1 MKLKVNE
8 LVQRQKRVIDA
19 LKLWGVAPESLY
31 EWAYTMAK
39 CKKDSKEC
47 FDYCDKF
54 IVWAKSYSDAR
65 CKALNVTDPTVLV
78 TDDSEE
84 SFIGKCILYG
94 TIRDDSEIPAS
105 MKKFISYCQTTYDMF
120 DSKDQEHFAKD
131 FCKTMKLDIKPKDSK
146 YWDTLVQ
153 NIDAYERGDHP
164 EPRKRLSSIVS
175 SMVDSVKNKFAE
187 MEDAMLE
194 NDPEKYTAH
203 YLAMILP
210 ESLEFYVGSTDLETA
225 NNFAKRHKAN
235 FSFPIGSDYA
245 AVLVK
250 QADHFL
256 ICERDG
262 KVLWDRKCDSAEASA
277 EYNKAYDIA
286 AKSWNSVWVAEHSV
300 YKERLPFKL
309 SDIEGE
315 EEEEPA
321 EAEED
326 ESTKEEEQE
335 LTEVVSESD
344 YWLYLENGTIVTV
357 YESREEVQEEVPIR
371 TKEALQEL
379 VGTSNEEDIN
389 ALIQQAEGWISS
401 HTFSHPYPTDPY
413 ERVFCVIFVL

>member
-19 LKLWGVAPESLY
+19 LKIWGVAPESLY

-65 CKALNVTDPTVLV
+65 CRALKVTDQTVLV
-78 TDDSEE
+78 TDDSED

-94 TIRDDSEIPAS
+94 TIRDDSEITAS
-105 MKKFISYCQTTYDMF
+105 MKKFISYCQTNYDMF

-131 FCKTMKLDIKPKDSK
+131 FCKTMKLDIKPKDPK

-164 EPRKRLSSIVS
+164 EPRKRLSGIVS
-175 SMVDSVKNKFAE
+175 SMVDNVKNKFAE
-187 MEDAMLE
+187 IEDSMLE
-194 NDPEKYTAH
+194 KDPEKYTEH

-235 FSFPIGSDYA
+235 FTFPIGSDYP

-277 EYNKAYDIA
+277 EYNKAYDMA
-286 AKSWNSVWVAEHSV
+286 SKSWNPVWVSEHSV
-300 YKERLPFKL
+300 SKERLPLKL
-309 SDIEGE
+309 SDIEEEEDEEEITEAVGE
-315 EEEEPA
+315 EE
-321 EAEED
+321 D
-326 ESTKEEEQE
+326 
-335 LTEVVSESD
+335 VSETSTTVPEGD
-344 YWLYLENGTIVTV
+344 YWLQLDSDGTITTI
-357 YESREEVQEEVPIR
+357 YESREEVQEEIPIR
-371 TKEALQEL
+371 TKEVLQEL
-379 VGTSNEEDIN
+379 VGTSNEDDIN
-389 ALIQQAEGWISS
+389 ALIQQAESWISA